1 MRWLRAALGS
11 LMACAASSA
20 SRYAAM
26 MAVLHPE
33 RMPEPV
39 VHFLS
44 VRLDTF
50 GAVCFAI
57 SFVTQCALG
66 ITRIAPA
73 SEDERE

>member
-11 LMACAASSA
+11 LMACAFLGFAF
-20 SRYAAM
+20 AAM

-50 GAVCFAI
+50 GAACFAI

-66 ITRIAPA
+66 ITRVAPA